1 MTTVP
6 KTDLNL
12 SELKTIGC
20 QQYVMSKNW
29 ACVIQHSNKHKKIIM
44 QLKFVLLCFKF
55 KSYK

>member
-20 QQYVMSKNW
+20 QQYVSENW
-29 ACVIQHSNKHKKIIM
+29 ACMIQHSDKHKKIIIHITRFIM
-44 QLKFVLLCFKF
+44 F
-55 KSYK
+55 